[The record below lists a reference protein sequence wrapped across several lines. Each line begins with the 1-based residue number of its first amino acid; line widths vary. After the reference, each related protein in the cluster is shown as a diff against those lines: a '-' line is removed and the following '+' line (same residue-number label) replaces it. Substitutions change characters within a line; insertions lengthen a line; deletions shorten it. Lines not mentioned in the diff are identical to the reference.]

1 MGDTAGSLSNSPN
14 FPAKAYT
21 GIEYFAPQFIF
32 HLDDEAGISFIDY
45 LVVREYESD
54 LPMTSGW
61 YSTLN
66 KNYYVPVNIKD
77 ASTSTFDSEN
87 QSTMTINYVESK
99 EKRTI
104 Q

>member
-1 MGDTAGSLSNSPN
+1 
-14 FPAKAYT
+14 
-21 GIEYFAPQFIF
+21 
-32 HLDDEAGISFIDY
+32 
-45 LVVREYESD
+45 
-54 LPMTSGW
+54 MTSGW